1 MSADLKRAGAAHAWD
16 RFDTI
21 LLDMDGTLLDLAF
34 DNFFWRE
41 LVPGRFARQR
51 NITDDAARARI
62 YELYASREGTLDW
75 YCLDFWST
83 HLELDIRALKHEARD
98 RIAYLPGAERFLAM
112 AASSGKRLVLVTNAH
127 NDTLR
132 VKNEVARLDQWID
145 EFVTSHDVGLPKE
158 CLEFWHKLQALVGFD
173 PAKTLFVDDS
183 IPVLNAALEFGL
195 AGVVAVRKP
204 ATGHPP
210 KDTEHHHFIDGVD
223 HWLD

>member
-51 NITDDAARARI
+51 NITEDAARARI

-132 VKNEVARLDQWID
+132 VKMK
-145 EFVTSHDVGLPKE
+145 LP
-158 CLEFWHKLQALVGFD
+158 G
-173 PAKTLFVDDS
+173 S
-183 IPVLNAALEFGL
+183 ISGSMSL
-195 AGVVAVRKP
+195 
-204 ATGHPP
+204 
-210 KDTEHHHFIDGVD
+210 
-223 HWLD
+223 

>member
-41 LVPGRFARQR
+41 LVPGRFAQQR
-51 NITDDAARARI
+51 NITEDAARARI

-83 HLELDIRALKHEARD
+83 HLELDIRALKHESRD

-145 EFVTSHDVGLPKE
+145 EFVTSHDIGVPKE
-158 CLEFWHKLQALVGFD
+158 CLEFWHKLQALLGFD
-173 PAKTLFVDDS
+173 PGTTLFVDDS

-210 KDTEHHHFIDGVD
+210 KDTEQHHFVDGVD
-223 HWLD
+223 HWLA